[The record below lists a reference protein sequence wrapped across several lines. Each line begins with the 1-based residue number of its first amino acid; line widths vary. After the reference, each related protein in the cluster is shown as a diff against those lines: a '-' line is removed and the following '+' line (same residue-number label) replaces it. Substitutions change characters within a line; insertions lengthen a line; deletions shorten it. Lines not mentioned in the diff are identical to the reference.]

1 MAALHWRL
9 AGCVVLSGSV
19 QAAGPNEI
27 VDLIN
32 AYRAAPDHCAGK
44 TSPAMPPLHA
54 SAALAKVRPGPGSFL
69 QQQLERTGYR
79 SRQAEAIGVGG
90 AGDPAAVMTLLR
102 QQYCA
107 ILRDPTLTDIGVS
120 ETNGG
125 WSIVL
130 ATEDIVPPLPAQQD
144 AVRTILAA
152 TNRARAT
159 GRNCGPQYFPAA
171 PPLTSNAALDT
182 AALAH
187 SSEMA
192 ALRYFSHQ
200 GKDGSQV
207 GDRAS
212 RAGYAW
218 RRIGE
223 NIASGMRTP
232 EEAVAGW
239 ITSPGHCANL
249 MNPSFTHLGSGFSQ
263 TPETGIVFWTQV
275 FGLPR

>member
-1 MAALHWRL
+1 MAALRSTL
-9 AGCVVLSGSV
+9 AWCALLSGTA

-32 AYRAAPDHCAGK
+32 AYRAAPDRCAGRA
-44 TSPAMPPLHA
+44 SAALPPLRA

-69 QQQLERTGYR
+69 QQELARAGYQ

-90 AGDPAAVMTLLR
+90 AGDPAEVMTLLR

-107 ILRDPTLTDIGVS
+107 VLRDPALTDIGVA

-130 ATEDIVPPLPAQQD
+130 ATEDIVPPLPAQQE
-144 AVRTILAA
+144 AARTILAA

-159 GRNCGPQYFPAA
+159 GRHCGTQYFAAA
-171 PPLTSNAALDT
+171 PPLTSNTALDT

-218 RRIGE
+218 HRIGE

-239 ITSPGHCANL
+239 VTSPGHCANL